1 MKRKSDMRVM
11 LAAAAFGLFFAAT
24 PALARPARCVVQSAG
39 APTWRGA
46 CNFIPDRGGSFAI
59 DPARGRFPGGVS
71 DISVSLVSPGVAEVR
86 GLTRDGINSRWGEA
100 RRSRRDPACW
110 VGEDFSVC
118 VY

>member
-1 MKRKSDMRVM
+1 MLATAGFGLF
-11 LAAAAFGLFFAAT
+11 LAAAPAA
-24 PALARPARCVVQSAG
+24 ARPARCVIQSAG
-39 APTWRGA
+39 EPTWRGA
-46 CNFIPDRGGSFAI
+46 CNFIPDGGGSFAV
-59 DPARGRFPGGVS
+59 DPAHGRFPGGIS

-110 VGEDFSVC
+110 VGEDFGVC

>member
-1 MKRKSDMRVM
+1 MKHLPFALLAALAVLAMP
-11 LAAAAFGLFFAAT
+11 AAAA
-24 PALARPARCVVQSAG
+24 ARPARCVVQSAG
-39 APTWRGA
+39 APIWRGG
-46 CNFIPDRGGSFAI
+46 CDFIPDRGGSFGI
-59 DPARGRFPGGVS
+59 QPLRGRFPGGIS
-71 DISVSLVSPGVAEVR
+71 DISVFVTEPGVAEVR

>member
-1 MKRKSDMRVM
+1 MRLT
-11 LAAAAFGLFFAAT
+11 LAAAGFALALAAT
-24 PALARPARCVVQSAG
+24 PAAARPARCVVQSAG
-39 APTWRGA
+39 ERTWRGP
-46 CNFIPDRGGSFAI
+46 CNFVPDRGGSFSV
-59 DPARGRFPGGVS
+59 DPARGRFPGEAS
-71 DISVSLVSPGVAEVR
+71 DISVSLISPGVAEVR